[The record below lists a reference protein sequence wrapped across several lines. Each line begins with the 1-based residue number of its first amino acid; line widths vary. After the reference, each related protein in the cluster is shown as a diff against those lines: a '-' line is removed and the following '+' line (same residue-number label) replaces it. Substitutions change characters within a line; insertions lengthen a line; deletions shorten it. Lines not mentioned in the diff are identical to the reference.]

1 MLSKLATLARLPPSA
16 VNEAVNKI
24 TGGGGSSSGGAPPQ
38 SREADSRGSPRNQQT
53 PAEGNNDRR
62 SGKSG
67 GSKQDEAAA
76 EKPSEPQGSATAANK
91 APAIQRPGTAS
102 ARKPPPQLR
111 SNEVVEDRSA
121 IEAAAPVA
129 GVIIEKKGDDED
141 DDTNPNTRKKNNA
154 GGGGGSGESQQ
165 QDWMKLVEQHEN
177 ATSATRQNIGEGG
190 AKGYLAN
197 EALQAKKDQEE
208 AARRAKQEAAG
219 MRQEGVVLNYKGK
232 AGDQG
237 GVVGDSEI
245 SKLREQL
252 QLLTKASNPLGKYL
266 EAIFD
271 DIDSMTREL
280 DMWRNE
286 ARTQTAAANEAQRQ
300 THESLR
306 EVNSQIGSL
315 EEGIADQLQK
325 VSVVRAQ
332 IQKNEAT
339 IEKLIRMVI
348 NPNESKR

>member
-1 MLSKLATLARLPPSA
+1 MVVVPKQA
-16 VNEAVNKI
+16 VI
-24 TGGGGSSSGGAPPQ
+24 G
-38 SREADSRGSPRNQQT
+38 
-53 PAEGNNDRR
+53 
-62 SGKSG
+62 
-67 GSKQDEAAA
+67 
-76 EKPSEPQGSATAANK
+76 
-91 APAIQRPGTAS
+91 RPGTAS
-102 ARKPPPQLR
+102 ARKPPPSVR
-111 SNEVVEDRSA
+111 NNEVVEDRSA
-121 IEAAAPVA
+121 LENAQPVA
-129 GVIIEKKGDDED
+129 GVIVERKNGDDD
-141 DDTNPNTRKKNNA
+141 DDNNNTNNNRNGNNNNNKQ
-154 GGGGGSGESQQ
+154 GGGGDSQSQQ

-177 ATSATRQNIGEGG
+177 ATSASRQQIGEGG
-190 AKGYLAN
+190 AKGYLAS
-197 EALQAKKDQEE
+197 EALQAKRQQEEDALRRAREE
-208 AARRAKQEAAG
+208 AASG
-219 MRQEGVVLNYKGK
+219 MRQEGVVLHYKGK

-286 ARTQTAAANEAQRQ
+286 ARTQTTAATEAQRQ
-300 THESLR
+300 TQEGLR
-306 EVNSQIGSL
+306 EVHSQIGTL
-315 EEGIADQLQK
+315 EDSIADQLQK

-348 NPNESKR
+348 NPNEKR